1 MSHRVLRTVAPSIC
15 TLALVAAMIVS
26 GTPSAGASGG
36 SSSGTPTTF
45 RGTTPALSTIGATQR
60 AAASTSGSAATAFEA
75 GWLRTHQ
82 IEGQEL
88 EGGEAIRM
96 GEVAAPTSSSSA
108 SVASDAFGLVHSWQG
123 SNHFDSRYSGGGN
136 QFSGEPPDQ
145 GLCANNTRVFEI
157 VNSVIQVYSTS
168 GTPLLAGDRF
178 FPSGPPVGI
187 TLAQFFGN
195 PPDFQRPDGPFGP
208 NTAFDVSCRFDS
220 SVGRWFVSAEY
231 LDLDR
236 TTGDYTGNGGFYLA
250 ASTTANPLGSWNI
263 WDTRTMNNGTE
274 GTPNH
279 HCSSGFCYGDYPQL
293 GFDANG
299 VYITTNEFDFFT
311 GAFHGAQLYAFS
323 KADLVAGDPTPTSAT
338 FQNVQAPVEGDVA
351 FSMQP
356 VISQPADFVSAR
368 GGTEYFGMSQSPYA
382 DGAATGISLWR
393 LINTS
398 SLNTTPRLA
407 LNETSVPTQAYTGGV
422 HALQKPGPTPLLDC
436 ENSKPCI
443 GVANPNQKSPLPTD
457 GGSGK
462 VYGAWLRGG
471 VVYMTTAT
479 AVAGSGGAEY
489 FSGNVKW
496 RPIDLHDGVA
506 WFALRPSTTTTAVQR
521 VNQGIV
527 DVPGQNMTY
536 PTVAMNAAGD
546 GVIGVTLVGPGV
558 YPSAAYI
565 PFTTAG
571 ATAQVE
577 IAGAGVGPND
587 GFSGTADGAYRTRWG
602 DYGAADV
609 APDGTVWFANEYIAQ
624 RCSDAV
630 FNADPTCGFTRSFFA
645 NWSTRVSAYNPS

>member
-1 MSHRVLRTVAPSIC
+1 MSRRAFRIVAPSIC
-15 TLALVAAMIVS
+15 TFALVAGLIAT
-26 GTPSAGASGG
+26 GTPSAGAS
-36 SSSGTPTTF
+36 SAGTPTSF
-45 RGTTPALSTIGATQR
+45 RGTTPALSSVATTQR
-60 AAASTSGSAATAFEA
+60 AAVRATGGSAAIAFEA

-82 IEGQEL
+82 FEGEEL
-88 EGGEAIRM
+88 EGGAAIRM
-96 GEVAAPTSSSSA
+96 GEVAAPKSTSSA
-108 SVASDAFGLVHSWQG
+108 SVTSDAYGLVHSWEG
-123 SNHFDSRYSGGGN
+123 SNHFDSRYSGNGN

-145 GLCANNTRVFEI
+145 GLCANDTRVFEI
-157 VNSVIQVYSTS
+157 VNNVVQVYSTS
-168 GTPLLAGDRF
+168 GKPLLAGDSF
-178 FPSGPPVGI
+178 FPNSPPVGI
-187 TLAQFFGN
+187 TLAEFFGN

-220 SVGRWFVSAEY
+220 SVQRWYVSAEY

-236 TTGDYTGNGGFYLA
+236 TTGDYTGNGGFYVA
-250 ASTTANPLGSWNI
+250 VSTSANPLGSWNI
-263 WDTRTMNNGTE
+263 WDTRTQNNGTE
-274 GTPNH
+274 GTPDH

-299 VYITTNEFDFFT
+299 LYITTNEFDFFT
-311 GAFHGAQLYAFS
+311 GAFSGAQLYAFS
-323 KADLVAGDPTPTSAT
+323 KADLVAGDPSPTTAYLQS
-338 FQNVQAPVEGDVA
+338 VQAPVEGDVA
-351 FSMQP
+351 YSMQP
-356 VISQPADFVSAR
+356 VISQPADFVSAH
-368 GGTEYFGMSQSPYA
+368 GGTEYLAMSQSPYA
-382 DGAATGISLWR
+382 VGAATGISLWR
-393 LINTS
+393 LTNTS
-398 SLNTTPRLA
+398 SLNATPRLA
-407 LNETSVPTQAYTGGV
+407 LTETSVPTQAYTGGV

-443 GVANPNQKSPLPTD
+443 GAANPVQKSPLPTD

-471 VVYMTTAT
+471 VVYLTTAT

-489 FSGNVKW
+489 FAGGVKW
-496 RPIDLHDGVA
+496 RSIDLHGGVA
-506 WFALRPSTTTTAVQR
+506 WFALRPSTTTNAVQR
-521 VNQGIV
+521 VNEGIV

-558 YPSAAYI
+558 YPTAAYI

-571 ATAQVE
+571 ATAAVE

-587 GFSGTADGAYRTRWG
+587 GFTGTADGDYRTRWG

-624 RCSDAV
+624 RCTDAT

-645 NWSTRVSAYNPS
+645 NWSTRVSAYHPS